1 MFSYRLYHRS
11 ISPVFS
17 LLFHEILVNRLKTWT
32 LLSQYMMPRCEMKP
46 RWVMMWP
53 SNHPL
58 VSKGLFQAAFGIR
71 QCCFSSN
78 QDTNFSQSSKL
89 VFCAFL
95 PARCW
100 LNILYLHVSSN
111 LTNETVRRPLFFC
124 IFFFWPKTC
133 SEMMSWISPTTEVSN
148 HLQTFCLFYVFHLRI
163 LVAWAVA
170 PHSLVLRRFGIQRCL
185 ASC

>member
-1 MFSYRLYHRS
+1 MFSYSLYHKS

-17 LLFHEILVNRLKTWT
+17 LLLHEILVNRLKTWT

-89 VFCAFL
+89 VFYAFL

-100 LNILYLHVSSN
+100 LNILYLHVSFN
-111 LTNETVRRPLFFC
+111 LTNETVRRLLVFLY
-124 IFFFWPKTC
+124 FFFHPPNPVVKWWAGSPPQLKSQITC
-133 SEMMSWISPTTEVSN
+133 K
-148 HLQTFCLFYVFHLRI
+148 HFVF
-163 LVAWAVA
+163 
-170 PHSLVLRRFGIQRCL
+170 SMFFVLGY
-185 ASC
+185 